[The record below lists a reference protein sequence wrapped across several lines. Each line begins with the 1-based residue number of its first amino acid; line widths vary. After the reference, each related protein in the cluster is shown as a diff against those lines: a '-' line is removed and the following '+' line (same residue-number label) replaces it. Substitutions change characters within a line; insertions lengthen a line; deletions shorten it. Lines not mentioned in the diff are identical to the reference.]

1 MKRITLSVG
10 LVALGAAAAHAQYA
24 TGLSSVDAS
33 KPWSFSGVIRGFYD
47 DNYLT
52 LPKSYPVI
60 VNGGI
65 VYLHPRDS
73 YGTELSPAVYYNHSV
88 ESTLLTASFVYDL
101 NWYED
106 RNSSTFQTFMFN
118 TKLDHEF
125 SERYK
130 MSVTETF
137 VSAQDPGIL
146 NPNVV
151 SSPLRV
157 PGSNIRNTSGLDLT
171 AQMTR
176 LLDLHLAYLNNI
188 YAYQQNG
195 GDEAPA
201 DSYASQSAS
210 LDRIEQSAT
219 IDLRWKALPETTA
232 VFSYRYEN
240 VDYTS
245 PEDIIFDGSAPYQSY
260 AYYHGP
266 GSYKAESRNNND
278 HFVYAGVDQ
287 SFTPTLNGSIR
298 AGVEYVD
305 YYHQDTSTL
314 SPYVDA
320 SLTYQYLPRCAAQFG
335 LKQLHNATDVT
346 GVYGTTPVVDEES
359 TAVYLSVSHAVTA
372 RLTAAV
378 LAQAQYSSFTGGG
391 AAYNQAGEDYYT
403 LTVNIGYQFT
413 PWLTGETG
421 YNFSKLDSDLMNR
434 SYTRDVVY
442 VGIRATY

>member
-1 MKRITLSVG
+1 L
-10 LVALGAAAAHAQYA
+10 
-24 TGLSSVDAS
+24 
-33 KPWSFSGVIRGFYD
+33 
-47 DNYLT
+47 
-52 LPKSYPVI
+52 
-60 VNGGI
+60 
-65 VYLHPRDS
+65 
-73 YGTELSPAVYYNHSV
+73 
-88 ESTLLTASFVYDL
+88 
-101 NWYED
+101 
-106 RNSSTFQTFMFN
+106 
-118 TKLDHEF
+118 
-125 SERYK
+125 
-130 MSVTETF
+130 
-137 VSAQDPGIL
+137 
-146 NPNVV
+146 
-151 SSPLRV
+151 
-157 PGSNIRNTSGLDLT
+157 
-171 AQMTR
+171 
-176 LLDLHLAYLNNI
+176 
-188 YAYQQNG
+188 
-195 GDEAPA
+195 
-201 DSYASQSAS
+201 
-210 LDRIEQSAT
+210 
-219 IDLRWKALPETTA
+219 
-232 VFSYRYEN
+232 FSYRYEN